1 VLGEIF
7 IILSVLVTI
16 YKSLVQ
22 SHFDHCSIAFGQ
34 FREGLGMQ
42 ASKITK
48 QSCTD
53 CYGVRLQCSF
63 SLNSLNWY
71 NLEKGRSQ
79 QFGVLMYKTINKM
92 VPDYLS
98 SKFTPTNVIHSYNLR
113 HSDSKLFVPKPRPLT
128 ESVLKVYL

>member
-1 VLGEIF
+1 MWPNEV
-7 IILSVLVTI
+7 IIITGSDYNVRSVQI
-16 YKSLVQ
+16 
-22 SHFDHCSIAFGQ
+22 
-34 FREGLGMQ
+34 
-42 ASKITK
+42 
-48 QSCTD
+48 
-53 CYGVRLQCSF
+53 
-63 SLNSLNWY
+63 LNSLNWD
-71 NLEKGRSQ
+71 NLEKRRSQ